1 MKKRRKISTE
11 FEIRRSR
18 DGHSKVRM
26 YFLCQ
31 VDFSFYIL
39 KMVCCSSFL
48 RAFSFLN
55 SLAGLNV
62 PTLHVAA
69 SGFPKDIVAISLRWC
84 AVHRPGLIDAELVDA
99 VKVSRS
105 PKYEFYTRR
114 QDEFLVAC
122 PGIVSFPYFRFS
134 EKDERSDDD
143 DNL

>member
-1 MKKRRKISTE
+1 M
-11 FEIRRSR
+11 
-18 DGHSKVRM
+18 
-26 YFLCQ
+26 
-31 VDFSFYIL
+31 
-39 KMVCCSSFL
+39 
-48 RAFSFLN
+48 
-55 SLAGLNV
+55 